1 MEALCYTAEIT
12 QHCKINYIAIKIKK
26 KKKEAEMSW
35 PQNPIMSL
43 VHDKTR

>member
-12 QHCKINYIAIKIKK
+12 QHCKINYIAIKK